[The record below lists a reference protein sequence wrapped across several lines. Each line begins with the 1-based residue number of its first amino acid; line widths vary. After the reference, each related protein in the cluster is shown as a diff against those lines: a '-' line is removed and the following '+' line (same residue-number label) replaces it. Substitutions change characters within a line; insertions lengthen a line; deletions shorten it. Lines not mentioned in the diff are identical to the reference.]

1 MLLLGMLATA
11 WALDCEEPV
20 PLEELNATL
29 AEAEK
34 AYVDFDD
41 TLFRDKV
48 NIAAGVLLPCVG
60 DALPTETVVRYHQVT
75 ALHLLTIG
83 DEANAKL
90 SLQAARSADAEA
102 ELDTNLFPEGTPGAT
117 WWAEWEQGKEGKVP
131 EPRYGSIAFD
141 GEHTR
146 ARPRDLPHI
155 FQLFDE
161 SGLARTTQYLA
172 PREPLPSYPAIPRQ
186 RNMLIGCGVGG
197 AVGSA
202 ILLGGAWAARSALLR
217 NASDLSTSA
226 DDLDG
231 QRGTMNGLALGSAAL
246 FGVGVGCGAGAA
258 VIGER

>member
-1 MLLLGMLATA
+1 MLLGVFATA
-11 WALDCEEPV
+11 WALDCEEPI

-29 AEAEK
+29 GEAET

-41 TLFRDKV
+41 TVFRDKV

-60 DALPTETVVRYHQVT
+60 DALPRETVVRYHQVT

-83 DEANAKL
+83 DEANARL
-90 SLQAARSADAEA
+90 ALHAARAVDPEA
-102 ELDTNLFPEGTPGAT
+102 ALNLELFPEGSPGAE
-117 WWAEWEQGKEGKVP
+117 WWTSWEEGKSSKVP

-146 ARPRDLPHI
+146 ERPRDVPHI
-155 FQLFDE
+155 FQLFDKN
-161 SGLARTTQYLA
+161 GLARTTQYLA

-202 ILLGGAWAARSALLR
+202 ILLGGAWATRSALLR

-246 FGVGVGCGAGAA
+246 FGVGVGCGAGAL